1 MKKLLLILLCLP
13 MIGFG
18 QVHSIDQFKPDLIC
32 PGNDNHQP
40 YYYPYQDLGLYTHSQ
55 LDLFISDYL
64 DFGYKPVFN
73 PDSFYVDVL
82 DPFEISTSG
91 SINYTNDTLNS
102 WTTNVTTV
110 IFPVNVDITCT
121 YQNNKIDSYNMSMIG
136 YGNNG
141 ITDNYLYNSG
151 GQLVTKTRTDF
162 FSSNLIWTKDFIY
175 DSSNQLIE
183 INYYTASSS
192 ITPYRTDTLTYFSNG
207 NLDNVSISDDR
218 KYEYNYNIS
227 SGYCE
232 SILLYYD
239 NIFVDTVCEYIF
251 YVTPNNNDRLQ
262 EYNLKS
268 YVCSGGI
275 PSLELVERY
284 LYTYD
289 SFDRILT
296 EKSYEDNGSLAHTWY
311 YYYNNN
317 PSSIIENYKSNKEL
331 LKVTDILGRE
341 SKGTKNQ
348 PLFYIYDDGTVEKR
362 IVIE

>member
-32 PGNDNHQP
+32 PGNENHQP
-40 YYYPYQDLGLYTHSQ
+40 YYYPYQDLGLYTKSK

-64 DFGYKPVFN
+64 DFGYEPVFT

-82 DPFEISTSG
+82 DPLEISTSG

-102 WTTNVTTV
+102 WTNNVTTLLW
-110 IFPVNVDITCT
+110 PVNTELNCT
-121 YQNNKIDSYNMSMIG
+121 YQNNKIESYNMTMIG

-141 ITDNYLYNSG
+141 ITDDYTYDIS

-162 FSSNLIWTKDFIY
+162 FSSNLIWSKDFVY
-175 DSSNQLIE
+175 NSSNQLIE
-183 INYYTASSS
+183 INYFTTGISTA
-192 ITPYRTDTLTYFSNG
+192 YRTDILNYSSNG
-207 NLDNVSISDDR
+207 DLNNVSISDGR

-239 NIFVDTVCEYIF
+239 SIFVDTVCEYIF
-251 YVTPNNNDRLQ
+251 FVTPNNNDRLQ
-262 EYNLKS
+262 EYHLKS
-268 YVCSGGI
+268 YVCSGGT
-275 PSLELVERY
+275 PSLELEERY
-284 LYTYD
+284 SYTYD

-317 PSSIIENYKSNKEL
+317 PSSIIENYKSNKAL
-331 LKVTDILGRE
+331 LKVTDLLGRE
-341 SKGTKNQ
+341 TKGTKNEV
-348 PLFYIYDDGTVEKR
+348 LFYIYDDGTVEKR

>member
-32 PGNDNHQP
+32 PGNENHQP
-40 YYYPYQDLGLYTHSQ
+40 YYYPYQDLGLYTKSK

-64 DFGYKPVFN
+64 DFGYEPVFT

-82 DPFEISTSG
+82 DPFVITTSG

-102 WTTNVTTV
+102 WTTNVSTV

-141 ITDNYLYNSG
+141 ITDDYTYDIS
-151 GQLVTKTRTDF
+151 GQLVTKKRTDF
-162 FSSNLIWTKDFIY
+162 FSSNLIWTKDFTY
-175 DSSNQLIE
+175 DASNQLIE

-192 ITPYRTDTLTYFSNG
+192 TIPYRTDILTYSTNG
-207 NLDNVSISDDR
+207 KLDHVSISDDR
-218 KYEYNYNIS
+218 KYEYNYNA

-232 SILLYYD
+232 SILLYYS
-239 NIFVDTVCEYIF
+239 NTFVDTVCEYTF

-262 EYNLKS
+262 EYHLKS
-268 YVCSGGI
+268 YVCSGGT
-275 PSLELVERY
+275 PSLELEERY
-284 LYTYD
+284 SYTYD

-317 PSSIIENYKSNKEL
+317 PSSIIENYKSNKAL
-331 LKVTDILGRE
+331 LKVTDLLGRE
-341 SKGTKNQ
+341 TKGTKNEV
-348 PLFYIYDDGTVEKR
+348 LFYIYDDGTVEKR